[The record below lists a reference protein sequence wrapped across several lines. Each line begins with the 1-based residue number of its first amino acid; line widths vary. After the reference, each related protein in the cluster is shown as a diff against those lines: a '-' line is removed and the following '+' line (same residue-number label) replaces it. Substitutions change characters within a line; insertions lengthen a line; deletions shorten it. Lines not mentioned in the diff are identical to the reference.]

1 MTQPPP
7 RLFVERF
14 EREGLATFERE
25 RVGEALRAR
34 ERERLK
40 FERLVERTA
49 RPDVRPRVT
58 RTPRTP
64 LLPFAS
70 DSLANMASTMN
81 AMHATL
87 RMTKPPLA
95 ILGRVHE
102 KGGTRL
108 RAPPVAVSMKKDS
121 YLVFGTSSV
130 LMMSLVADSAFRSP
144 LRIIELVCSSART
157 TMRQSDV
164 AGPAIVAVRMSAR

>member
-1 MTQPPP
+1 M
-7 RLFVERF
+7 F
-14 EREGLATFERE
+14 ERERE
-25 RVGEALRAR
+25 RVGEALRVR
-34 ERERLK
+34 ERERPKLERPER
-40 FERLVERTA
+40 ERLVERTA
-49 RPDVRPRVT
+49 RPDVRPRDT

-64 LLPFAS
+64 LLPLAS

-81 AMHATL
+81 AMDATL

-95 ILGRVHE
+95 ILGRVDE

-130 LMMSLVADSAFRSP
+130 LMMSLVAVIAFLSP
-144 LRIIELVCSSART
+144 FRISEFVCSSAKTRT
-157 TMRQSDV
+157 RHSEV
-164 AGPAIVAVRMSAR
+164 PGPAIVAIRMSAR